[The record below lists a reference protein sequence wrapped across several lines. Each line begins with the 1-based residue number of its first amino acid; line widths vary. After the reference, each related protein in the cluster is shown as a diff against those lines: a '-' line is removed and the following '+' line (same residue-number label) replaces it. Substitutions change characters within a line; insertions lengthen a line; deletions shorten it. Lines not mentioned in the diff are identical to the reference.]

1 MKSTNKHHHYL
12 IKLLREDKFLS
23 QFRLWF
29 RGDWL
34 ILLLCLKI
42 ITSKNNTNKG
52 YPITNIIILSSS

>member
-1 MKSTNKHHHYL
+1 MHMKNRIL
-12 IKLLREDKFLS
+12 ITGSNSYIGSEIINC
-23 QFRLWF
+23 
-29 RGDWL
+29 L